1 VRAEYISRH
10 EFSGFLDVPAD
21 SENQTLQV
29 WCGYVCNSGNF
40 CYIVTFDKTVIG
52 DCLSSAVMC
61 STERNVQYRGFIII
75 HADSSHEDNIFIV
88 VCLFFRMIS
97 QKLMRLGSPDFMYQ

>member
-21 SENQTLQV
+21 SENQTLLV

-52 DCLSSAVMC
+52 DCLSSAVI
-61 STERNVQYRGFIII
+61 S
-75 HADSSHEDNIFIV
+75 V
-88 VCLFFRMIS
+88 VCNPCTETQNIGHPKHIPDIS
-97 QKLMRLGSPDFMYQ
+97 SYL